1 MEDEAIVVEGLDQV
15 LGVEPA
21 PDRTRRALASLRAS
35 SQLWEQAI
43 WYGSIPDSSVG
54 PLLIAVGRLGV
65 VSIDFGRDEQRLV
78 KRLSEHSRA
87 PVLRSQERVAEV
99 VEQLVEYLDGQ
110 RREFDLPVDLSAVTA
125 FQREV
130 LKAAITVPAGLVAT
144 YGEIAQRI
152 GRPRAARAVGQ
163 ALAHNPIPIV
173 VPCHRVV
180 AADGSLTGYSGGAG
194 VETKRRLLVL
204 EGAALV

>member
-1 MEDEAIVVEGLDQV
+1 MEDDAIVVEGLDQV
-15 LGVEPA
+15 LGIEPA
-21 PDRTRRALASLRAS
+21 PDRTQRALASLRAS
-35 SQLWEQAI
+35 SRLWDQAI
-43 WYGSIPDSSVG
+43 WYGSIPESPIG
-54 PLLIAVGRLGV
+54 PLLIAVGPHGL
-65 VSIDFGRDEQRLV
+65 VSIDFGQDEQRLV
-78 KRLSEHSRA
+78 KRLSEHVRA
-87 PVLRSQERVAEV
+87 PVLRSQEQVAEA
-99 VEQLVEYLDGQ
+99 VEQLVEYLHGQ

-125 FQREV
+125 FQRQV
-130 LKAAITVPAGLVAT
+130 LKAAIKVPAGLVAT

-152 GRPRAARAVGQ
+152 GKPRAARAVGQ